1 MTNHDKQKT
10 QLCALSLYCATTVYV
25 YLAKDDPVAGV
36 TPIDV
41 SNLEII
47 INAMEAI
54 GRVHMVTTAFL
65 QQACLDIERNG
76 LTSSLKLP
84 SLSKYR
90 DLFGGPASSI
100 PLLARSSI
108 SKHTEMSPPLP
119 GRLPLGMPKGNRRPA
134 GLKMNKPLSSLTGIQ
149 PEMRH
154 TTDCFNAILGAVTRN
169 VTPKQP
175 APVSNK
181 RRRVAVSPGPE
192 SVMTGNSK
200 ESGTSA
206 ASNFRYNMSGG
217 RADTLW
223 HQGEMELNIQG
234 VVDPIFA
241 LPDRTTSSGSSP
253 AQRGT
258 EPFSGSSNT
267 SPGLGLGNTPEE
279 NRIDL
284 RQFQGRIA
292 TPIWQSTEEGLF
304 NHITETIAQFSGDGD
319 DPWAILNGENS
330 WNGGT
335 STL

>member
-1 MTNHDKQKT
+1 MG
-10 QLCALSLYCATTVYV
+10 
-25 YLAKDDPVAGV
+25 GV

-54 GRVHMVTTAFL
+54 GRIHMVTTAFL

-84 SLSKYR
+84 SLAKYR

-119 GRLPLGMPKGNRRPA
+119 GRLPLGMPKGNRRPTN
-134 GLKMNKPLSSLTGIQ
+134 LRMSKPLGSLTGVI
-149 PEMRH
+149 PEVHH

-169 VTPKQP
+169 VAPKP
-175 APVSNK
+175 SAPVSNK
-181 RRRVAVSPGPE
+181 RRRVAVSPVPE
-192 SVMTGNSK
+192 PVMTANSK
-200 ESGTSA
+200 ASGTLGA
-206 ASNFRYNMSGG
+206 NHFRYNISDQACG
-217 RADTLW
+217 TLW
-223 HQGEMELNIQG
+223 SQGEMDMNVQ
-234 VVDPIFA
+234 VVDPIFT
-241 LPDRTTSSGSSP
+241 LPDRTTSSESSP
-253 AQRGT
+253 AQRGAGT
-258 EPFSGSSNT
+258 EPFSGSSHT

-284 RQFQGRIA
+284 RQFQGRIS

-319 DPWAILNGENS
+319 DPWAILNGENN

-335 STL
+335 TTS

>member
-1 MTNHDKQKT
+1 M
-10 QLCALSLYCATTVYV
+10 YCATTVYV

-90 DLFGGPASSI
+90 NLFGGPASSI
-100 PLLARSSI
+100 PLLARSSV

-119 GRLPLGMPKGNRRPA
+119 GRLPLGMPKGYRRPT
-134 GLKMNKPLSSLTGIQ
+134 GMRMSKPLGSLTGVQ
-149 PEMRH
+149 PETRH

-169 VTPKQP
+169 VAPKQP
-175 APVSNK
+175 APVVNNK
-181 RRRVAVSPGPE
+181 RRRVAESPVPE
-192 SVMTGNSK
+192 PAMTANSK
-200 ESGTSA
+200 ASGTSA
-206 ASNFRYNMSGG
+206 ASNFRYNISGG
-217 RADTLW
+217 CVETSANQACGNLW
-223 HQGEMELNIQG
+223 PQGEIDLNIQG
-234 VVDPIFA
+234 VIEPIFA
-241 LPDRTTSSGSSP
+241 LPDRTTSSESSP
-253 AQRGT
+253 AQRGAGT
-258 EPFSGSSNT
+258 EPFSGSSHT

-292 TPIWQSTEEGLF
+292 TPIWQNTEEGLF

-319 DPWAILNGENS
+319 DPWAILNGDNS
-330 WNGGT
+330 WDGGT
-335 STL
+335 TTL

>member
-1 MTNHDKQKT
+1 M
-10 QLCALSLYCATTVYV
+10 
-25 YLAKDDPVAGV
+25 AGV

-90 DLFGGPASSI
+90 NLFGGPASSI
-100 PLLARSSI
+100 PLLARSSV

-119 GRLPLGMPKGNRRPA
+119 GRLPLGMPKGYRRPT
-134 GLKMNKPLSSLTGIQ
+134 GMRMSKPLGSLTGVQ
-149 PEMRH
+149 PETRH

-169 VTPKQP
+169 VAPKQP
-175 APVSNK
+175 APVVNNK
-181 RRRVAVSPGPE
+181 RRRVAESPVPE
-192 SVMTGNSK
+192 PAMTANSK
-200 ESGTSA
+200 ASGTSA
-206 ASNFRYNMSGG
+206 ASNFRYNISGG
-217 RADTLW
+217 CVETSANQACGNLW
-223 HQGEMELNIQG
+223 PQGEIDLNIQG
-234 VVDPIFA
+234 VIEPIFA
-241 LPDRTTSSGSSP
+241 LPDRTTSSESSP
-253 AQRGT
+253 AQRGAGT
-258 EPFSGSSNT
+258 EPFSGSSHT

-292 TPIWQSTEEGLF
+292 TPIWQNTEEGLF

-319 DPWAILNGENS
+319 DPWAILNGDNS
-330 WNGGT
+330 WDGGT
-335 STL
+335 TTL